1 MKRIPTQ
8 ALLEL
13 GRKERVINRQIRERS
28 DGKKVRPGLGRPK
41 KKNNDRLS
49 HQRRQ
54 ALAEQTAVHVTLRV
68 RRHVPN
74 LRARRRF
81 NVIKQA
87 FVRFCRARPGFRLVH
102 FAVLSNHLHF
112 IVEADSKPA
121 LSMGL
126 QKVLHSISRRLNA
139 LNVRE
144 QGGKISTKRGAYS
157 KLSGWL
163 GRVFA
168 DRYHAHVLKTPTEMG
183 HAVRYV
189 LENADHHYDSSGRR
203 GPDSFTSLGTADP
216 ALVVPAKGFL
226 LARECRRYLARLG
239 RSGPQPARR

>member
-8 ALLEL
+8 ALLEF
-13 GRKERVINRQIRERS
+13 GRKERVINRQIRERAE
-28 DGKKVRPGLGRPK
+28 GKKVRPGLGRPA
-41 KKNNDRLS
+41 KKNNDRVS
-49 HQRRQ
+49 HQRRPG
-54 ALAEQTAVHVTLRV
+54 LAEKTAVHVTLRV
-68 RRHVPN
+68 RRHVPS

-81 NVIKQA
+81 NVIKHA

-126 QKVLHSISRRLNA
+126 QKLLHSISRRLNA
-139 LNVRE
+139 LNVKE
-144 QGGKISTKRGAYS
+144 QGTELSTLGGAYS
-157 KLSGWL
+157 RLRGWL

-168 DRYHAHVLKTPTEMG
+168 DRYHAHVLKTPTEMA

-189 LENADHHYDSSGRR
+189 LENASNHYGASRSRE
-203 GPDSFTSLGTADP
+203 PDPFTSLGAVDSV
-216 ALVVPAKGFL
+216 LVVEANGFL
-226 LARECRRYLARLG
+226 LARECRRYLAHLG
-239 RSGPQPARR
+239 RTREHAP